1 MLFNY
6 LTEAFHVKMNSA
18 IYLSNIVTY
27 FVYPINLSLRNID
40 TFREFETYKERWISW
55 KCIWSIKSPPLS
67 LCFFLFSPFL
77 SLSLSL
83 PHSLYP
89 HCLFLSFTEG
99 KKRANNGAHFH
110 TGHKVKVSLH
120 IVALY
125 PPQEYLITF
134 LDLTHQRWIRIRSKG
149 YPRGEDNAKSS

>member
-67 LCFFLFSPFL
+67 LSVSFFFPPFSLSLFL
-77 SLSLSL
+77 SLIPFILIVCFFRL
-83 PHSLYP
+83 RR
-89 HCLFLSFTEG
+89 E

-110 TGHKVKVSLH
+110 TGHKVKVSLY

-125 PPQEYLITF
+125 I
-134 LDLTHQRWIRIRSKG
+134 HRKNI
-149 YPRGEDNAKSS
+149 